1 MSAAPGPLGAAPFDW
16 PDLPLPDIPGWQPRS
31 EAQRRALS
39 CPAEILLFGGAAGS
53 LKSETMLVDAAREV
67 KHPGLRALL
76 LRRTYPE
83 LEMSLIRRSRELYP
97 ALSGTYN
104 EQKRRWTFASGATI
118 TFGYCESEK
127 DIYRYQGAEFSFIGF
142 DESTHFSEFPIR
154 YMLSRLRSTARGLTL
169 RLRLASN
176 PGNIGHNTHKHIFHG
191 PVCTHCRM
199 TALSRVPGTVVH
211 DAVWPSDQHPIGK
224 STCFIA
230 GRVTDHD
237 LLGAAYANSLASLP
251 GAFRK
256 ALLEGCW
263 DVYEGQYFDHWNPV
277 AMVVKRALIPAEP
290 WWPHWVGVDYG
301 FNLSQAAAYLA
312 CKSPASTEFPAGRT
326 YVLEE
331 YTAQHQPAAEF
342 ARALRDRFAP
352 PQRRLLG
359 WYLSPDAW
367 SQRGDGHSLADQ
379 MIEASGIGFQ
389 PASTDRIG
397 GAMLI
402 YSQLDRGELLI
413 ADTCRQLIETLPT
426 RIHDAG
432 RPDDIAKISGDPL
445 DDCMDA
451 LRYALYSFIAPARP
465 SNQSG
470 FDPNAAGG
478 DPTLAMLQRRLAE
491 HRWQRLQQPAR
502 YLPPRRPNPR

>member
-1 MSAAPGPLGAAPFDW
+1 
-16 PDLPLPDIPGWQPRS
+16 LPDIPGWVPRS
-31 EAQRRALS
+31 EPQRRALS
-39 CPAEILLFGGAAGS
+39 CPADILLFGGAAGS
-53 LKSETMLVDAAREV
+53 LKSETLLVDAVREWR
-67 KHPGLRALL
+67 HPGLRALL
-76 LRRTYPE
+76 LRRTFPE

-97 ALSGTYN
+97 PLGGTYH
-104 EQKRRWTFASGATI
+104 EQKRRWTFSSGATV

-154 YMLSRLRSTARGLTL
+154 YMLSRLRSTAQGLVL

-176 PGNIGHNTHKHIFHG
+176 PGNIGHNTHKYIFHG

-199 TALSRVPGTVVH
+199 TAQSRQPGTVIR

-230 GRVTDHD
+230 GRLGDHD
-237 LLGAAYANSLASLP
+237 LLGPAYASSLASLP

-263 DVYEGQYFDHWNPV
+263 DVYEGQYFDHWDP
-277 AMVVKRALIPAEP
+277 AKMLVKRALIPVEP

-312 CKSPASTEFPAGRT
+312 CKSPASAEFPAGRT

-331 YTAQHQPAAEF
+331 YTAKHQPAAEF
-342 ARALRDRFAP
+342 ALALRERFAQ

-379 MIEASGIGFQ
+379 MIAASGIGFQ

-413 ADTCRQLIETLPT
+413 ADTCRQLVETLPT
-426 RIHDAG
+426 RIHDPA
-432 RPDDIAKISGDPL
+432 RPDDIAKIAGDPL
-445 DDCMDA
+445 DDCVDA
-451 LRYALYSFIAPARP
+451 LRYALYSFIAPAQRT
-465 SNQSG
+465 G
-470 FDPNAAGG
+470 AAFDPATASG
-478 DPTLAMLQRRLAE
+478 DPTLAMLQRQLAE
-491 HRWQRLQQPAR
+491 QRWQRQPSR
-502 YLPPRRPNPR
+502 YLPVRRPTRG